1 MTSRGSDRSSLP
13 EHWSRELLKRP
24 ALAALSISDLNL
36 SVRSYNALIANQ
48 INTLGQLAGLYDQT
62 MLKFRN
68 FGWKSLM
75 DVHWA
80 LAEFLST
87 HTETLMADAE
97 SVLPPT
103 TQGID
108 HSPDSSRQVLSSG
121 GWRVPHHI
129 GLVRING
136 ALQGAIND
144 VLTAPV
150 EVLDLSTRSSN
161 VLTRLQISSIAELLT
176 YPKHRMILARNM
188 GRKSLNEIGSKVFAY
203 LSEGICGVL

>member
-1 MTSRGSDRSSLP
+1 MTSRGSDRSRLL
-13 EHWSRELLKRP
+13 EHWSCELLTRL
-24 ALAALSISDLNL
+24 ALAALPISDLNL
-36 SVRSYNALIANQ
+36 SVRSYNALIASQ
-48 INTLGQLAGLYDQT
+48 INTLGQLVGLSDQT
-62 MLKFRN
+62 LLKFRN

-87 HTETLMADAE
+87 HTETLMADAG

-103 TQGID
+103 TQEID
-108 HSPDSSRQVLSSG
+108 HSSDSSRQVLSSG
-121 GWRVPHHI
+121 GWKVPHHI
-129 GLVRING
+129 GLRING
-136 ALQGAIND
+136 ALQGAINN

-161 VLTRLQISSIAELLT
+161 VLTRLQIGSIAELLT

-188 GRKSLNEIGSKVFAY
+188 GRKSLNEIESKVFAY
-203 LSEGICGVL
+203 LSEG